1 MAKAAIY
8 AEEAKRL
15 FVVEGFS
22 LDAIVGM
29 LNGKVSRKTL
39 FNWKVEGQWESKRKE
54 YLEQT
59 KDLHAQLKDI
69 VDITVKEAKA
79 RPSSKNI
86 RAMFQALAA
95 LDKYTGMKLSKGDA
109 PEADPSEI
117 ARALSPETLD
127 YIKKALY
134 GLS

>member
-29 LNGKVSRKTL
+29 LDKKVSRKTL
-39 FNWKVEGQWESKRKE
+39 FNWKREGEWDAKRKE
-54 YLEQT
+54 YLAQSVG
-59 KDLHAQLKDI
+59 LRQQLKEI
-69 VDITVKEAKA
+69 VDVTVKEAKA
-79 RPSSKNI
+79 HPTSKTI
-86 RAMFQALAA
+86 RAMFQALVA
-95 LDKYTGMKLSKGDA
+95 LDRYSGMKLGKGDDGEDEQKDMA
-109 PEADPSEI
+109 KT
-117 ARALSPETLD
+117 LSPETLE

>member
-8 AEEAKRL
+8 NEEAKRL

-29 LNGKVSRKTL
+29 LDKKVSRKTL
-39 FNWKVEGQWESKRKE
+39 FNWKKEGEWEAKRKE

-59 KDLHAQLKDI
+59 KDLGGQLKDI
-69 VDITVKEAKA
+69 VDVAVKEAKA
-79 RPSSKNI
+79 RPTSKSI
-86 RAMFQALAA
+86 RAMFQALVAWE
-95 LDKYTGMKLSKGDA
+95 KYNNMKFGKGDT
-109 PEADPSEI
+109 PEAEKDV
-117 ARALSPETLD
+117 AKTLSPETLD

>member
-29 LNGKVSRKTL
+29 LNKKVSRKTL
-39 FNWKVEGQWESKRKE
+39 YNWKTEGEWDSKRKE

-59 KDLHAQLKDI
+59 KDMYEEILEIARLTI
-69 VDITVKEAKA
+69 KEAKA
-79 RPSSKNI
+79 NPTPHNIYAMSKAI
-86 RAMFQALAA
+86 AA
-95 LDKYTGMKLSKGDA
+95 LKQYQGVKVLEEETTPKERKELTEDAVKEIESKL
-109 PEADPSEI
+109 
-117 ARALSPETLD
+117 
-127 YIKKALY
+127 
-134 GLS
+134 GLV

>member
-15 FVVEGFS
+15 FVIEGFS

-29 LNGKVSRKTL
+29 LDKKVSRKTL
-39 FNWKVEGQWESKRKE
+39 FNWKTEGEWDAKRKE
-54 YLEQT
+54 YLAQRV
-59 KDLHAQLKDI
+59 DLTDQLRDI
-69 VDITVKEAKA
+69 ADLAVKEAKA
-79 RPSSKNI
+79 RPTSKSI
-86 RAMFQALAA
+86 RAMLQALVAWE
-95 LDKYTGMKLSKGDA
+95 KYNNMKVGKTETPDDVSTTAKQ
-109 PEADPSEI
+109 
-117 ARALSPETLD
+117 LSPETLD

>member
-29 LNGKVSRKTL
+29 LDKKVSRKTL
-39 FNWKVEGQWESKRKE
+39 YNWKIEGQWEDKRRE

-59 KDLHAQLKDI
+59 KDLGGQIKDI
-69 VDITVKEAKA
+69 VDITAKNAKA
-79 RPSSKNI
+79 HPSSKTI
-86 RAMFQALAA
+86 RAMFQALVSWE
-95 LDKYTGMKLSKGDA
+95 KYNNMKLGKGDA
-109 PEADPSEI
+109 PETDPTEI
-117 ARALSPETLD
+117 AKTLSPETLD

>member
-29 LNGKVSRKTL
+29 LDKKVSRKTL
-39 FNWKVEGQWESKRKE
+39 FNWKVEGEWEAKRRE
-54 YLEQT
+54 YVEQT
-59 KDLHAQLKDI
+59 KDLGDQLKDI
-69 VDITVKEAKA
+69 VDVAVKEAKA
-79 RPSSKNI
+79 RPSSKSI
-86 RAMFQALAA
+86 RAMFQALVAWER
-95 LDKYTGMKLSKGDA
+95 YNNMKLGKGEA
-109 PEADPSEI
+109 PASEQEI
-117 ARALSPETLD
+117 AKTLSPETLD

>member
-1 MAKAAIY
+1 VAKAAIY
-8 AEEAKRL
+8 HEEAKRL

-29 LNGKVSRKTL
+29 LDKKVSRKTL
-39 FNWKVEGQWESKRKE
+39 YNWKTQGEWEKKRKE
-54 YLEQT
+54 YLEQSI
-59 KDLHAQLKDI
+59 DLRDQLKDI

-79 RPSSKNI
+79 RPTSKNI
-86 RAMFQALAA
+86 RAMFQALAT
-95 LDKYTGMKLSKGDA
+95 LDRYSGMKLGKGDS
-109 PEADPSEI
+109 PEDEPKDLVKT
-117 ARALSPETLD
+117 LSPETLD